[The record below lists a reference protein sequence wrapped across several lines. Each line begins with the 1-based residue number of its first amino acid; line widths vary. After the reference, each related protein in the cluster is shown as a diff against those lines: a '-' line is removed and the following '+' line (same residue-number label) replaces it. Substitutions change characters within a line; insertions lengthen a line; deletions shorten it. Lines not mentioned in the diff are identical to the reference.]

1 MTAPTSTRIAS
12 LFERN
17 RQSGRKA
24 FIAYLTAGDPHPDQT
39 AGLVLALERGGADLI
54 ELGVPFS
61 DPIAD
66 GPVIQRA
73 SDRALR
79 AGMNLSRLLEAV
91 REVRRVSE
99 VPLLLFSYMNPLLRY
114 GFDKLARDA
123 AEAGIDGVL
132 LTDLS
137 IEEAEDPVARL
148 KEHGLDTV
156 FLVAP
161 TSSDRRLEL
170 VARHSSGFIYLV
182 SRTGVTGEQ
191 ASVSDAAA
199 PLIQR
204 TRKHTSLP
212 LAVGFGISTPQ
223 QVAAVAQ
230 LADGVVVGSA
240 IVKTIEKYAGLA
252 EITPEQLATEVERFV
267 SGLTAPLASG
277 EVVTQN
283 SAKGSA

>member
-1 MTAPTSTRIAS
+1 MAAAGPTRIAA

-39 AGLVLALERGGADLI
+39 SGLVLALERGGADLI

-79 AGMNLSRLLEAV
+79 AGMNLHRLLETV
-91 REVRRVSE
+91 REIRRVSE

-137 IEEAEDPVARL
+137 VEEADEPVSRL
-148 KEHGLDTV
+148 KEQGLDTV

-161 TSSDRRLEL
+161 TSSDRRLDL

-191 ASVSDAAA
+191 ASVSDAVA
-199 PLIQR
+199 PLVER
-204 TRKHTSLP
+204 TRRHTGLP

-223 QVAAVAQ
+223 QVAAVAR

-240 IVKTIEKYAGLA
+240 IVKTIEKTANLPGTTA
-252 EITPEQLATEVERFV
+252 EQLATEVERFV
-267 SGLTAPLASG
+267 TGLTAPLASG
-277 EVVTQN
+277 EAVTQS